1 MRWPPGVP
9 RHRLGAGALC
19 LWTAGVAWEVGG
31 PVGQGDLSSGAF
43 PTAPCMCGTVGQH
56 GVQGQAAWALGLA
69 LPLTS
74 CMDGP
79 PSQPLWASVALSTD
93 GVVPGH

>member
-1 MRWPPGVP
+1 M
-9 RHRLGAGALC
+9 
-19 LWTAGVAWEVGG
+19 AWEVGG
-31 PVGQGDLSSGAF
+31 PVGQGDLSSGSF
-43 PTAPCMCGTVGQH
+43 PTVPCVCGAVGRRS
-56 GVQGQAAWALGLA
+56 VQGPAAWAPGLA

-74 CMDGP
+74 RVGGP